1 MDIRI
6 VCKKENYELYVKML
20 ESAGFTITPS
30 AELTF
35 REDNF
40 IQDTF
45 IGEINQIYE
54 IIHYS
59 KIVLVESFGHDIIL
73 YTLDKRFSIKEKLYE
88 IEELFEDRG
97 MIRVNKS
104 QIINR
109 TMIKEIRPSF
119 NSKLTLLMKNGMG
132 VDVTR
137 SYLIRFKEY
146 IGF

>member
-20 ESAGFTITPS
+20 ESAGFTISPS

-45 IGEINQIYE
+45 IGEINQIYD

-97 MIRVNKS
+97 LIRVNKS

-119 NSKLTLLMKNGMG
+119 NSKLTLLMKNDMG

>member
-20 ESAGFTITPS
+20 ESAGFTISPS

-45 IGEINQIYE
+45 IGEINQIYD

-97 MIRVNKS
+97 LIRVNKS

>member
-1 MDIRI
+1 
-6 VCKKENYELYVKML
+6 ML
-20 ESAGFTITPS
+20 ESAGFTISPS

-45 IGEINQIYE
+45 IGEINQIYD

-97 MIRVNKS
+97 LIRVNKS